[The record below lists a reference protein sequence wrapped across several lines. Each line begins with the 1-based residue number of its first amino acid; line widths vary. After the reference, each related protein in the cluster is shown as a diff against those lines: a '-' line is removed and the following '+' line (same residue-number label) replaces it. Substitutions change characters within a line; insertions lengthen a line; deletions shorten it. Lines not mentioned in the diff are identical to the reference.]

1 MTREKQIILSAKVI
15 SLLFTPFYLPLLGM
29 LLLFMFTYLSLLP
42 WLYKTMVL
50 TLVYLFTILLPTI
63 LIHLY
68 RRYQG
73 WSPIQLSARERR
85 IIPYLISIL
94 SYLCLAYI
102 MHHMHMPHLMAA
114 IVVAA
119 LLVQVACAIINVWWK
134 ISTHMA
140 AIGGL
145 VGALL
150 VFSQIFIFN
159 PIYPLCLILIVAGL
173 LGSSRIILR
182 QHTLPQVVGGF
193 LIGTLCTAVGV
204 LFY

>member
-1 MTREKQIILSAKVI
+1 
-15 SLLFTPFYLPLLGM
+15 
-29 LLLFMFTYLSLLP
+29 
-42 WLYKTMVL
+42 
-50 TLVYLFTILLPTI
+50 
-63 LIHLY
+63 
-68 RRYQG
+68 
-73 WSPIQLSARERR
+73 
-85 IIPYLISIL
+85 
-94 SYLCLAYI
+94 
-102 MHHMHMPHLMAA
+102 
-114 IVVAA
+114 
-119 LLVQVACAIINVWWK
+119 
-134 ISTHMA
+134 MA